1 MRDFLKYLAVLLLFL
16 QSLTVTG
23 ETPKETPVMQMQS
36 FRELWTAS
44 VNPENSVLDLKFSA
58 IPFHFPYE
66 ISLTPQYRPVIL
78 SIGSDLLYRTPAN
91 QTIFRWSGPV
101 FEGSLS
107 AYETARFPSDRLPSS
122 SGNDSL
128 RVPAPW
134 MPIPASSYRSPGIVF
149 VYMKKNLGISLDM
162 AFRLSGTLI
171 ENTLEQM
178 VSTISLHYSLPFE
191 LAKKSYQARF
201 SVNLQSLEN
210 SVWEEKLKKTESR
223 FQRNLFVSPGFTL
236 GNRSVMIEGLVRM
249 PVHGQGAQLE
259 TDALLRQ
266 EIQGR
271 LGIKWHLPDMM
282 RP

>member
-1 MRDFLKYLAVLLLFL
+1 MRDFLKYIPVLLLFL
-16 QSLTVTG
+16 QTMTVFG

-36 FRELWTAS
+36 FRELWTTS

-58 IPFHFPYE
+58 IPFHFPFE

-78 SIGSDLLYRTPAN
+78 PLGSDLLYRTPAN

-101 FEGSLS
+101 FEGNLS
-107 AYETARFPSDRLPSS
+107 AYETSSFPSDRISRTS
-122 SGNDSL
+122 NDSL
-128 RVPAPW
+128 RTPAPW
-134 MPIPASSYRSPGIVF
+134 MPMPASSYRSPGIVF

-201 SVNLQSLEN
+201 SVNLQSLES
-210 SVWEEKLKKTESR
+210 SVWEEKLKKTEPK
-223 FQRNLFVSPGFTL
+223 FNRNLFVSPGFTV

-259 TDALLRQ
+259 TDALLRP